1 MIIDRLSVFVK
12 WKFWKQLKKD
22 SLQKGCKN
30 YKKGVLYKQNW
41 KNTQIRALKPI

>member
-22 SLQKGCKN
+22 NPQKEAD
-30 YKKGVLYKQNW
+30 KK
-41 KNTQIRALKPI
+41 

>member
-22 SLQKGCKN
+22 GLQKEAV
-30 YKKGVLYKQNW
+30 KK
-41 KNTQIRALKPI
+41 

>member
-22 SLQKGCKN
+22 SPQKEAA
-30 YKKGVLYKQNW
+30 KK
-41 KNTQIRALKPI
+41 

>member
-22 SLQKGCKN
+22 SLQQEAA
-30 YKKGVLYKQNW
+30 KK
-41 KNTQIRALKPI
+41 